1 MMKKYANVIILSLSL
16 LLAPVAYGSTDVTEI
31 KKELKEVKEKLRSAK
46 GSTKSRLMKRMARL
60 ENKLTESSS
69 ADRKR
74 SK

>member
-1 MMKKYANVIILSLSL
+1 MMKKYANIIILSLSL
-16 LLAPVAYGSTDVTEI
+16 ILSPVVYGSDDVQEI
-31 KKELKEVKEKLRSAK
+31 KKELKEVRAKLRSAE
-46 GSTKSRLMKRMARL
+46 GSSKSRLMKRMARL